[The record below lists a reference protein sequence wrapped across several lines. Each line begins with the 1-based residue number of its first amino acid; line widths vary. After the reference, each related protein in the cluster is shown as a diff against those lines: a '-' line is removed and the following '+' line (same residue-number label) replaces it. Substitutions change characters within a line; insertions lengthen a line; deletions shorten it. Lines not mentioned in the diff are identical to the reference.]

1 MQILQRW
8 GSDQNVQPPLLI
20 DDQKPQDTSP
30 LITEDINNIDS
41 SIVQMEIVPSS
52 SPQSFEQEQGD
63 AQLSKYL
70 AFFEFLI
77 AELNKRYDLR
87 PISSPSRPSKST
99 TIIELAIKSIQTQTR
114 TPQTTEPFT

>member
-1 MQILQRW
+1 M
-8 GSDQNVQPPLLI
+8 LI
-20 DDQKPQDTSP
+20 DDQQPQDTGR

-41 SIVQMEIVPSS
+41 STLQMEIVPSS

-87 PISSPSRPSKST
+87 PRSGPSRTSKYT
-99 TIIELAIKSIQTQTR
+99 TIIEPTIKSI
-114 TPQTTEPFT
+114 